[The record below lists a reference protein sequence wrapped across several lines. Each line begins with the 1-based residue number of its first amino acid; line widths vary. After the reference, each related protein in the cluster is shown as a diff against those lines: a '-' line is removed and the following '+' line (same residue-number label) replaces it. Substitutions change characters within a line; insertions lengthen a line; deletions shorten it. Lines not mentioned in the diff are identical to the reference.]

1 MDLSQFGVIGA
12 LATSA
17 AWLVQ
22 LIVSGLTLAQPGR
35 PAWLPW
41 LLSIVLGILFVG
53 LLALA
58 TGAFNDALPWP
69 QLAAQVVIVGIV
81 AGGLA
86 GGANAAAAG
95 AERKRQQATDEP
107 AVV

>member
-35 PAWLPW
+35 PSWLPW
-41 LLSIVLGILFVG
+41 LASVLLGIVFVA

-58 TGAFNDALPWP
+58 TGALDGTLPWP

-81 AGGLA
+81 AGGGA
-86 GGANAAAAG
+86 GGANAAAAA
-95 AERKRQQATDEP
+95 AERKRQ
-107 AVV
+107 AVRP